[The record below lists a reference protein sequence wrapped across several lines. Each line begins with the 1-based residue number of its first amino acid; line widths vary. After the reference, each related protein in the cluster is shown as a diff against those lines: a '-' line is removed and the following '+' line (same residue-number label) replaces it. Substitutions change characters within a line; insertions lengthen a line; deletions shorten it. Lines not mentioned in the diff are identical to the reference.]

1 MLTPRLRFLR
11 GPTIGHLNVESE
23 PSRLATSSATNSNP
37 ASVGSGD
44 YSRRDEAQLR
54 TLLLVVNRQSAEARA
69 VAIRTKLESRR
80 SRRKNALMV
89 QITTNAPTGYG
100 RQGPTSSQVDSLHLG
115 RIYSPNMQR
124 DALQCRL
131 LFRLR
136 TPARRE

>member
-89 QITTNAPTGYG
+89 QGTKSL
-100 RQGPTSSQVDSLHLG
+100 RSS
-115 RIYSPNMQR
+115 P
-124 DALQCRL
+124 
-131 LFRLR
+131 LR
-136 TPARRE
+136 GGGGSREAGSKPIE